1 MTARKIKQIVLSF
14 FIGISLLIA
23 AIPFISETSALSE
36 ASFGF
41 CGDLGAGM
49 QAKAPISTDKLTAG
63 KAGNRKW
70 TVQELFSESIGF
82 TSYNGSGDETWYFA
96 KTGDDGKGIPGFDDP
111 KVKDK
116 TKKIR
121 NIERCATGGMQVFAS
136 NAMISLASGV
146 VGIAQSFVTTLFS
159 GNIICTDGQS
169 GNCINLLGVIGGQ
182 GRSGGGIIGSL
193 RDSIFAPLA
202 TLAFIFTG
210 MWVAYKGLIKRE
222 FRASLMGI
230 LWSVGIFVAGVIA
243 LNNPVLLAGAP
254 QKVNSVL
261 STCIVG
267 AMNGQSC
274 LSGSVSAPSTLV
286 GDECKSEAATKGGE
300 GASMAA
306 NGMTCSIW
314 KSFVL
319 DAWSR
324 AEFGESYNNL
334 YIANP
339 PKDGKVWKHAPKNA
353 ADYRV
358 NLKSS
363 GSGESYANG
372 TVETNSVPVSNLALY
387 QLYIS
392 TNMKSAGD
400 SRWNDKAK
408 DVRWFNII
416 VPATKD
422 VNMWNHWAPA
432 TGYGLKRAGTA
443 FSSLIVATAVSIS
456 LVIFAFWGLVYM
468 FAGTLLMTFAP
479 FFLLVAIDPGKGRR
493 IFLGWLESVIS
504 SILKY
509 MASSLFVIIALSLY
523 SSILSATTN
532 YVQAFIGVMIMVG
545 VLGLYRKEIVNLLG
559 MTSLGGQRLSNAVG
573 EKLSEKG
580 KQAKDFGEV
589 LGGSAVGGA
598 LAANTMSDN
607 KGFGRMKDIAKGAAQ
622 GTAQG
627 AARQMKRGNDF
638 TGGLARQ
645 YGASKRKIQ
654 KDLEDQK
661 KQEETN
667 ENDGTMPN
675 SNDKG
680 TGTGTPNSGGKNLGT
695 ESKGAPVDL
704 PKGDTNAPEAT
715 NSSESTRNE
724 GGTAGA
730 AGAGS
735 AAGAAAGMAAG
746 AGMSQ
751 GEATNTGGTSTSK
764 TNASTGTLT
773 IIEVFDGVTGGS
785 SKHTGAIGS
794 AYQYMVPQYEGYT
807 ADKGEIHGTY
817 SSNRTETVNYTSKG
831 GVTTT
836 PPTTPTVAGKLDV
849 INTPGNGG
857 GSSTATTQRGGG
869 QGGQRGQGVQS
880 SQGTQG
886 SGNGAPITTGGNE
899 RKRQEVSTGDIQQ
912 TTEQRFDNMTSK
924 AQSVQSKPSNSGGL
938 PEVDTVSPS
947 NSERINNRV
956 NTQTTKTSTTGEMN
970 YDTGGKLPDAN
981 QFTNTDKGVKEAS
994 NKARTRKDI
1003 NSKAKARSNK
1013 TANVQPKETPKSGE
1027 QFNLPGLEKDK

>member
-1 MTARKIKQIVLSF
+1 MTARKIKQLVLSF
-14 FIGISLLIA
+14 FIGISLFIA
-23 AIPFISETSALSE
+23 AVPFISETSVLSE

-96 KTGDDGKGIPGFDDP
+96 KTGDDGKGIPGYDDP

-116 TKKIR
+116 TNKIR
-121 NIERCATGGMQVFAS
+121 NIERCATGGLQVFAS

-182 GRSGGGIIGSL
+182 GSNGDGIIGSL

-254 QKVNSVL
+254 QKINSVL

-274 LSGSVSAPSTLV
+274 LTGSVSAPSTLV
-286 GDECKSEAATKGGE
+286 GDECKSEAATTGGE

-392 TNMKSAGD
+392 TNMKSSSDGK
-400 SRWNDKAK
+400 WNDKAK
-408 DVRWFNII
+408 DNRWFNII

-432 TGYGLKRAGTA
+432 PGYGLKRFGTA

-573 EKLSEKG
+573 DKLSERG

-598 LAANTMSDN
+598 LAANAMTDE
-607 KGFGRMKDIAKGAAQ
+607 KGFGRMADIAKGAAK

-645 YGASKRKIQ
+645 YGASKRQMEKEMA
-654 KDLEDQK
+654 DK
-661 KQEETN
+661 KKEEETN
-667 ENDGTMPN
+667 QNDGTMPADKVK
-675 SNDKG
+675 SSKG
-680 TGTGTPNSGGKNLGT
+680 TNTGNGGKSSPIDLPTDENSG
-695 ESKGAPVDL
+695 SGAPTSSTDRDSGGASGM
-704 PKGDTNAPEAT
+704 PTGA
-715 NSSESTRNE
+715 NSGNSGES
-724 GGTAGA
+724 
-730 AGAGS
+730 
-735 AAGAAAGMAAG
+735 
-746 AGMSQ
+746 
-751 GEATNTGGTSTSK
+751 TNTGGSSSTSTPS
-764 TNASTGTLT
+764 ASMGTLT
-773 IIEVFDGVTGGS
+773 ITEVFDGITGGT

-794 AYQYMVPQYEGYT
+794 SYLYVVPQYEGYT
-807 ADKGEIHGTY
+807 ADKGEVHGTY
-817 SSNRTETVNYTSKG
+817 SSNQSETVHYKSKG
-831 GVTTT
+831 GITTT
-836 PPTTPTVAGKLDV
+836 PPTMPTVAGKLDV
-849 INTPGNGG
+849 INTPSGG
-857 GSSTATTQRGGG
+857 GSGSGAAPRGG
-869 QGGQRGQGVQS
+869 QS
-880 SQGTQG
+880 SQGQQG
-886 SGNGAPITTGGNE
+886 NQGNDGSPIDTGGNSK
-899 RKRQEVSTGDIQQ
+899 KRTPVSTGDMQQ
-912 TTEQRFDNMTSK
+912 TSEQRFNNMTSK
-924 AQSVQSKPSNSGGL
+924 AKSGGL
-938 PEVDTVSPS
+938 PEIESVTSDDSD
-947 NSERINNRV
+947 RINQRV
-956 NTQTTKTSTTGEMN
+956 NTQTTKTSTTGEVN
-970 YDTGGKLPDAN
+970 YDNGGKLPDAN
-981 QFTNTDKGVKEAS
+981 QFANTDKEVKEAN
-994 NKARTRKDI
+994 NKSKARKDI
-1003 NSKAKARSNK
+1003 TSKAKARANQ
-1013 TANVQPKETPKSGE
+1013 TAQQPKENPKSGD
-1027 QFNLPGLEKDK
+1027 QFHLPGIDKDN